1 MSAADHGQA
10 GETSTPDGFFRTTHW
25 SVVLAAREEASN
37 GPPRA
42 LELLCRAYWYP
53 LYAFVR
59 RRGVPVADAQDLT
72 QEFFARLLQRDFLR
86 NVAREKGKFRTF
98 LLSSLNNFLVSEWHR
113 GQATKR
119 GGGQQNFVSW
129 DDLQAEERYAS
140 EPATEGTPERFYDQR
155 WAVTVM
161 DQAMTQLREEFQQA
175 GKSTLF
181 DHLKPFLSAEGSRD
195 DYGKAAAPLQMTEGA
210 FSVAVHRFRR
220 RYAQV
225 LRSVVAHTVSAP
237 DEIEAELR
245 CLAQALQS

>member
-1 MSAADHGQA
+1 MSANENQ
-10 GETSTPDGFFRTTHW
+10 EPSTPDGFFRTTHW
-25 SVVLAAREEASN
+25 SVVLAAREESAS
-37 GPPRA
+37 GPPQA

-113 GQATKR
+113 GQAAKR
-119 GGGQQNFVSW
+119 GGGRQNFVSW

-140 EPATEGTPERFYDQR
+140 EPATENSAEQFYDQR

-161 DQAMTQLREEFQQA
+161 QQAMTQLREEFH
-175 GKSTLF
+175 STGRSKLF
-181 DHLKPFLSAEGSRD
+181 DQLKPFLSAEGTRE
-195 DYGKAAAPLQMTEGA
+195 DYERAAEPLQMTGGA
-210 FSVAVHRFRR
+210 FSVAVHRLRR
-220 RYAQV
+220 RYAEV
-225 LRSVVAHTVSAP
+225 LRSVVAHTVAGP
-237 DEIEAELR
+237 DEIEEELR
-245 CLAQALQS
+245 CLAQALQG

>member
-1 MSAADHGQA
+1 MSASNSPEPA
-10 GETSTPDGFFRTTHW
+10 TPDGYFRTTHW
-25 SVVLAAREEASN
+25 SVVLAAREENAG
-37 GPPRA
+37 GPTRA

-113 GQATKR
+113 AQAAKR
-119 GGGQQNFVSW
+119 GGGQHNFVSW

-140 EPATEGTPERFYDQR
+140 EPAAEGTPEQFYDQR
-155 WAVTVM
+155 WAVAVM
-161 DQAMTQLREEFQQA
+161 DQAMAQLREEFESA
-175 GKSTLF
+175 GKKAHF
-181 DHLKPFLSAEGSRD
+181 EQMKPFLSAEGSRE
-195 DYGKAAAPLQMTEGA
+195 DYARAGTPLEMSDAT

-220 RYAQV
+220 RYAAV
-225 LRSVVAHTVSAP
+225 LRSVVAHTVSGP
-237 DEIEAELR
+237 DEIEEELR
-245 CLAQALQS
+245 CLAQALQW